1 MEEDG
6 FSAAAAAAAAVG
18 ATGCVSRP
26 HPSHLNDCREGWSMF
41 RGRDAEMEQSHS
53 HGMAAKHTQCPR
65 KHMCTSVN
73 TKQFRTVASSASMQV
88 VDSSMK
94 V

>member
-1 MEEDG
+1 
-6 FSAAAAAAAAVG
+6 
-18 ATGCVSRP
+18 
-26 HPSHLNDCREGWSMF
+26 
-41 RGRDAEMEQSHS
+41 MEQSHS
-53 HGMAAKHTQCPR
+53 HGMAAKHTQCPS